1 MLDEHQQRMQ
11 ELDATFV
18 RKSQELESQHQTRMQ
33 ELEEQQKQRQ
43 QQQQQQ
49 QQREK
54 QECQHQK
61 RKKGK
66 PEGWHSR
73 RHQFPPELG
82 GGRGSQPNPTRTQRN
97 KAHKAKREENARA
110 AGKPTRSELRGPKRI
125 AYAASCE
132 SNAAQSAAQQPE
144 QQEQQ
149 SGNYS
154 QGWQDGGWNKSQ
166 KDWNQGWSQQTD
178 DWSQNRDSWK
188 QKEDWN
194 QSGEEWSQRRD
205 TPRTDGSS
213 GQGCRKTQLLRG
225 PKVQLQDSAHSN
237 QRVLRQR
244 GHCPRPKVSV
254 RSEQVRVGSC

>member
-1 MLDEHQQRMQ
+1 MQRMLDEHQQRMQ
-11 ELDATFV
+11 ELNATFLQ
-18 RKSQELESQHQTRMQ
+18 RI
-33 ELEEQQKQRQ
+33 QKQRQ
-43 QQQQQQ
+43 QQQEQQ

-54 QECQHQK
+54 Q
-61 RKKGK
+61 KKGK

-97 KAHKAKREENARA
+97 KAHKAKREDNARA

-132 SNAAQSAAQQPE
+132 SNAAQSAAQSAAQQPE

-213 GQGCRKTQLLRG
+213 
-225 PKVQLQDSAHSN
+225 SS
-237 QRVLRQR
+237 
-244 GHCPRPKVSV
+244 
-254 RSEQVRVGSC
+254 RSEQVCFGSC